1 MQLQGTQLSKEDA
14 LKSLPMPPVIDAWI
28 VVISTPVN
36 LQQIQDFEPFT
47 KLLIFFKD
55 FYLPVTPA
63 KIFWLGELYYVPK
76 LS

>member
-1 MQLQGTQLSKEDA
+1 
-14 LKSLPMPPVIDAWI
+14 MPPVIDAWI

-47 KLLIFFKD
+47 KLLIFKD
-55 FYLPVTPA
+55 FYLPVAPA
-63 KIFWLGELYYVPK
+63 KILPNIPKLFWLGELYYVPK